1 MNWDNTLIRCS
12 CLGKIMTPSKGSTI
26 TEKQIEEL
34 DRLSELPKRT
44 DKQEETYQRLLAKKN
59 APPDLS
65 DTAKSY
71 LREVYIY
78 EKYGKDTVGGSE
90 RSKYTIKGNSVEGN
104 SIKLLNRLDN
114 SLYSKNEDYIQNE
127 FIKGTPDIIVRENGT
142 PKKIIDIKSS
152 WDLASLLSHLDSPLD
167 TNYYYQVMGYM
178 ALTGATE
185 AEVCYCLVSMPDEI
199 INSEKKRI
207 FYLLNPATEDNEE
220 YKKAIQ
226 KLEDN
231 MTFDEIP
238 EYERVIRF
246 SVQRDENVINS
257 IYEKVKACRKWLADF
272 EEALFKNTEALR
284 VWNK

>member
-12 CLGKIMTPSKGSTI
+12 CLGKIMTPSKGSVI
-26 TEKQIEEL
+26 TDKQLEEL

-44 DKQEETYQRLLAKKN
+44 EKQEDTYQKLLAKKN
-59 APPDLS
+59 APPELS

-71 LREVYIY
+71 LREVYIS

-104 SIKLLNRLDN
+104 SIKLLNRLDS
-114 SLYSKNEDYIQNE
+114 SLYTKNEDYVFND
-127 FIKGTPDIIVRENGT
+127 FIKGTPDIIVKENGVA
-142 PKKIIDIKSS
+142 KKIIDIKSS
-152 WDLASLLSHLDSPLD
+152 WDLASLLSHVAESSLDS
-167 TNYYYQVMGYM
+167 NYYYQVMGYM

-207 FYLLNPATEDNEE
+207 FYLLNPATEDNAE

-231 MTFDEIP
+231 MTFDEIS
-238 EYERVIRF
+238 EYERVVRF
-246 SVQRDENVINS
+246 PVQRDEAVINS
-257 IYEKVKACRKWLADF
+257 IYERVRSCRQWLAEFD
-272 EEALFKNTEALR
+272 EMHTGLNRK
-284 VWNK
+284 

>member
-12 CLGKIMTPSKGSTI
+12 CLGKIMTPSKGSVI
-26 TEKQIEEL
+26 TDKQLEEL
-34 DRLSELPKRT
+34 DRLSGLPERT
-44 DKQEETYQRLLAKKN
+44 EKQEDTYQKLLAKKN
-59 APPDLS
+59 APPELS

-104 SIKLLNRLDN
+104 SIKLLNRLDS
-114 SLYSKNEDYIQNE
+114 SLYTKNEDYVFND
-127 FIKGTPDIIVRENGT
+127 FIKGTPDIIVKEDGVAT
-142 PKKIIDIKSS
+142 KIIDIKSS
-152 WDLASLLSHLDSPLD
+152 WDLASLLSHVGSSLD
-167 TNYYYQVMGYM
+167 TGYYYQVMGYM

-185 AEVCYCLVSMPDEI
+185 AEVAYCLVSMPDEI

-207 FYLLNPATEDNEE
+207 FYLLNPATEENAE

-238 EYERVIRF
+238 ESERVVRF
-246 SVQRDENVINS
+246 PVQRDEAVINS
-257 IYEKVKACRKWLADF
+257 IYERVRSCRQWLAEFD
-272 EEALFKNTEALR
+272 EMHTGLNRK
-284 VWNK
+284 

>member
-1 MNWDNTLIRCS
+1 
-12 CLGKIMTPSKGSTI
+12 MTPSKGSVI
-26 TEKQIEEL
+26 TDKQLEEL

-44 DKQEETYQRLLAKKN
+44 EKQEDTYQKLLAKKN
-59 APPDLS
+59 APPELS

-78 EKYGKDTVGGSE
+78 EKYGKDTIGGSE

-104 SIKLLNRLDN
+104 SIKLLNRLDS
-114 SLYSKNEDYIQNE
+114 SLYTKNEDYVFND
-127 FIKGTPDIIVRENGT
+127 FIKGTPDIIVKEDGVA
-142 PKKIIDIKSS
+142 KKIIDIKSS
-152 WDLASLLSHLDSPLD
+152 WDLASLLSHVGSSLD
-167 TNYYYQVMGYM
+167 TGYYYQVMGYM

-185 AEVCYCLVSMPDEI
+185 AEVAYCLVSMPDEI

-207 FYLLNPATEDNEE
+207 FYLLNPATEENAE

-238 EYERVIRF
+238 ESERVVRF
-246 SVQRDENVINS
+246 PVQRDEAVINS
-257 IYEKVKACRKWLADF
+257 IYERVRSCRQWLAEFD
-272 EEALFKNTEALR
+272 ELHSRLNRK
-284 VWNK
+284 

>member
-12 CLGKIMTPSKGSTI
+12 CLGKIMTPSKGSVI
-26 TEKQIEEL
+26 TDKQLEEL
-34 DRLSELPKRT
+34 DRLSGLPERT
-44 DKQEETYQRLLAKKN
+44 EKQEDTYQKLLAKKN
-59 APPDLS
+59 APPELS

-78 EKYGKDTVGGSE
+78 EKYGKDTIGGSE

-104 SIKLLNRLDN
+104 SIKLLNRLDS
-114 SLYSKNEDYIQNE
+114 SLYTKNEDYVFND
-127 FIKGTPDIIVRENGT
+127 FIKGTPDIIVKEDGVA
-142 PKKIIDIKSS
+142 KKIIDIKSS
-152 WDLASLLSHLDSPLD
+152 WDLASLLSHVGSSLD
-167 TNYYYQVMGYM
+167 TGYYYQVMGYM

-185 AEVCYCLVSMPDEI
+185 AEVAYCLVSMPDEI

-207 FYLLNPATEDNEE
+207 FYLLNPATEENAE

-238 EYERVIRF
+238 ESERVVRF
-246 SVQRDENVINS
+246 PVQRDEAVINS
-257 IYEKVKACRKWLADF
+257 IYERVRSCRQWLAEFD
-272 EEALFKNTEALR
+272 ELHSRLNRK
-284 VWNK
+284 

>member
-12 CLGKIMTPSKGSTI
+12 CLGKIMTPSKGSVI
-26 TEKQIEEL
+26 TDKQLEEL

-44 DKQEETYQRLLAKKN
+44 EKQEDTYQKLLAKKS
-59 APPDLS
+59 APPELS

-78 EKYGKDTVGGSE
+78 EKYGKDTIGGSE

-104 SIKLLNRLDN
+104 SIKLLNRLDS
-114 SLYSKNEDYIQNE
+114 SLYTKNEDYLQNE
-127 FIKGTPDIIVRENGT
+127 FIKGTPDIVVKENGVA
-142 PKKIIDIKSS
+142 KKIIDIKSS
-152 WDLASLLSHLDSPLD
+152 WDLASLLSHVGSSLD

-207 FYLLNPATEDNEE
+207 FYLLNPATEDNAE

-231 MTFDEIP
+231 MTFDEIS
-238 EYERVIRF
+238 EYERVVRF
-246 SVQRDENVINS
+246 PVQRDEAVINS
-257 IYEKVKACRKWLADF
+257 IYERVRSCRQWLAEFD
-272 EEALFKNTEALR
+272 EMHTGLNRK
-284 VWNK
+284 